1 MLETGKND
9 QKQKQ
14 NLSESVEGQTGGP
27 RKKQKVSES
36 VEGQTG
42 GPRKT
47 QKQKVLDSGE
57 GQTSGPRKKLQAAQK
72 RASSSN
78 AKPKPK
84 SASSSSS
91 ASSTSGDA
99 LLKEL
104 EAMTSP
110 PMSPTSADDK
120 DKQKKG
126 EQKQETGNT

>member
-14 NLSESVEGQTGGP
+14 KESVEGQTGGP
-27 RKKQKVSES
+27 GK
-36 VEGQTG
+36 
-42 GPRKT
+42 
-47 QKQKVLDSGE
+47 KQKVLDSGE
-57 GQTSGPRKKLQAAQK
+57 GRTSGPRKKLQAAQK

-78 AKPKPK
+78 AKPKP
-84 SASSSSS
+84 ASS

-110 PMSPTSADDK
+110 PMSPTSSADEK